1 MGENGDSVC
10 AKGTHVNGQKCLLD
24 ETNTSICDAS
34 FCKII
39 DQNSLMIGILLI
51 SVLIFLVGFVWFLV
65 IIFKK
70 LADNNVAISNPAPV
84 LGYPSNQMML
94 VSNKYFYNF
103 QIQVIST

>member
-39 DQNSLMIGILLI
+39 DQNSLVIGILLI

-70 LADNNVAISNPAPV
+70 PLKTSNPAPV